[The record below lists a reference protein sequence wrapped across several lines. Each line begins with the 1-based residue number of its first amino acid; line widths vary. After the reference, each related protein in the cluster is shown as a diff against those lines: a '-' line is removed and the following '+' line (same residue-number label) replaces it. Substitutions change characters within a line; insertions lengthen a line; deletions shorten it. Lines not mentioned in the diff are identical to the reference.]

1 MEIEAG
7 DDPTVLSLIA
17 FAVEAGANRRAARVI
32 PRAAR
37 SLHGIAEMN
46 SRQVTLLA
54 AQIVEEA
61 ARQTPGKAAS
71 PMNSPGDADGEHN

>member
-1 MEIEAG
+1 MEREAG

-46 SRQVTLLA
+46 SRQVRALA

-61 ARQTPGKAAS
+61 AGKAAS
-71 PMNSPGDADGEHN
+71 PMPSPGDADGEHN

>member
-7 DDPTVLSLIA
+7 DDPLVLSLIA

-37 SLHGIAEMN
+37 SLHGIAEMS
-46 SRQVTLLA
+46 SRQVELLA

-61 ARQTPGKAAS
+61 ARKAAS
-71 PMNSPGDADGEHN
+71 PMNSHGKADGERN

>member
-46 SRQVTLLA
+46 KRFT
-54 AQIVEEA
+54 
-61 ARQTPGKAAS
+61 KK
-71 PMNSPGDADGEHN
+71 MDGSVVPRSA

>member
-1 MEIEAG
+1 MENEAG

-17 FAVEAGANRRAARVI
+17 AAVEAGANRRAARVI

-46 SRQVTLLA
+46 SRQVRALA
-54 AQIVEEA
+54 DRVVEEA
-61 ARQTPGKAAS
+61 ARDNDGATS
-71 PMNSPGDADGEHN
+71 PIHPDRRADR